1 VSEWVSHPHS
11 IRDRNGGR
19 TYFAVQTCWISF
31 KKCAVA
37 SYILR
42 ELGLRFKH
50 NNGKKYIHTCERKGK
65 GSESNRSCRVDVI
78 WKKKSHTQKKDVAVT
93 KFALKQHV
101 YVYCTTRP
109 TDANTSKRHNK
120 HKQAAQQ
127 RARGVRKPNP
137 KKETKTKTKTKQ
149 TTLLYST
156 LNNPANSK
164 KNTLRYLTTQIYRP
178 LWYLSFALYT
188 SLLEVTKRVESL
200 TDKGS
205 KIILI

>member
-1 VSEWVSHPHS
+1 
-11 IRDRNGGR
+11 
-19 TYFAVQTCWISF
+19 VQTCWISF

-65 GSESNRSCRVDVI
+65 GSESFLSCRRDL
-78 WKKKSHTQKKDVAVT
+78 KKEIPHTEKKDVAVT

-137 KKETKTKTKTKQ
+137 KKETKTKQ

-164 KNTLRYLTTQIYRP
+164 KTL
-178 LWYLSFALYT
+178 
-188 SLLEVTKRVESL
+188 
-200 TDKGS
+200 
-205 KIILI
+205 